1 MENISAAYKK
11 YQKISTEFMVDFRE
25 DWHKK
30 HLCVAYL
37 DYLGKLQYTDYTK
50 ETFDLS
56 KIGKKGEYIISKIH
70 SNGSKKEFGAKI
82 SYASTMH
89 AATGPKGGETIKSSE
104 DPSSCTIS

>member
-1 MENISAAYKK
+1 
-11 YQKISTEFMVDFRE
+11 MVDFRE

-70 SNGSKKEFGAKI
+70 STVAKEFGAKI
-82 SYASTMH
+82 SCTSTMH
-89 AATGPKGGETIKSSE
+89 AYGPQGSETIKSSE